1 MNQGEDAKTKMITV
15 EDGMCSKN
23 ATLITPRLLTL
34 FVLINLCIAC
44 AGSNPLSPG
53 AWVAEEDRIPLID
66 GGPHKGTWKTRD
78 LSVNYEFQEAAPS
91 LQVKG
96 VVELAN
102 YITMGY
108 DSLEYF
114 HLYIHFLED
123 NGTVLATQRIKS
135 SGYYHSFRLAGEKVT
150 FNRRFDLTQDTVAL
164 AFSYSGRAVAGDG
177 PGPSSANSSSE
188 GRIDWE
194 FWKVPRRSPPK

>member
-1 MNQGEDAKTKMITV
+1 MIAV
-15 EDGMCSKN
+15 EDEMRSRNKI
-23 ATLITPRLLTL
+23 LITPNLMTL

-53 AWVAEEDRIPLID
+53 AWVAEEDRIPLMD

-78 LSVNYEFQEAAPS
+78 LSVHYEYQEAAPS

-96 VVELAN
+96 VVELGS
-102 YITMGY
+102 YIPMGY

-135 SGYYHSFRLAGEKVT
+135 SGYNQSFRLVGEKIT
-150 FNRRFDLTQDTVAL
+150 FNGRFDLTQDTVAL
-164 AFSYSGRAVAGDG
+164 AFSYSGRAVSAGG
-177 PGPSSANSSSE
+177 PGFSNSNSSSE
-188 GRIDWE
+188 GRTDWD
-194 FWKVPRRSPPK
+194 FWKVPRRSPPQ

>member
-1 MNQGEDAKTKMITV
+1 MITV
-15 EDGMCSKN
+15 EDAMKAKN
-23 ATLITPRLLTL
+23 KTSTTPKLLTL

-53 AWVAEEDRIPLID
+53 AWVAEEDRIPLMD

-78 LSVNYEFQEAAPS
+78 LSVHYEYQETAPS
-91 LQVKG
+91 FQVKG

-102 YITMGY
+102 YVPMGY

-135 SGYYHSFRLAGEKVT
+135 SGYYHSFRLGGEEVT
-150 FNRRFDLTQDTVAL
+150 FNGRFDLTQDTVAL
-164 AFSYSGRAVAGDG
+164 AFSYSGRAVSGGG
-177 PGPSSANSSSE
+177 PGHSNSNSSSE
-188 GRIDWE
+188 GRTDWE

>member
-1 MNQGEDAKTKMITV
+1 MITV

>member
-15 EDGMCSKN
+15 EDGICFKN

-44 AGSNPLSPG
+44 AGINPLSPG
-53 AWVAEEDRIPLID
+53 AWVAEEDRIPLMD

-78 LSVNYEFQEAAPS
+78 LSVHYEYQEAAPS

-102 YITMGY
+102 YIPMGY

-135 SGYYHSFRLAGEKVT
+135 SGYYQSFRLVEEIT
-150 FNRRFDLTQDTVAL
+150 FNGRFDLTQDTVAL
-164 AFSYSGRAVAGDG
+164 AFSYSGRAV
-177 PGPSSANSSSE
+177 PGGSPGASNTNSSNE

-194 FWKVPRRSPPK
+194 FWKIPRRSPPK

>member
-1 MNQGEDAKTKMITV
+1 
-15 EDGMCSKN
+15 MCSKN

-44 AGSNPLSPG
+44 AGSNPLNPG

-78 LSVNYEFQEAAPS
+78 VSVNYEFQEAAPS

-150 FNRRFDLTQDTVAL
+150 FNRRFDLTQDAVAL
-164 AFSYSGRAVAGDG
+164 AFSYSGRAVAGGG

>member
-1 MNQGEDAKTKMITV
+1 MITV
-15 EDGMCSKN
+15 EDAMKAKN
-23 ATLITPRLLTL
+23 KTSTTPKLLTL

-53 AWVAEEDRIPLID
+53 AWVAEEDRIQLID

-78 LSVNYEFQEAAPS
+78 LSVHYEYQEAAPS
-91 LQVKG
+91 FQVKG

-102 YITMGY
+102 YIPMGY

-135 SGYYHSFRLAGEKVT
+135 SGYYHSFRLRGEEVT
-150 FNRRFDLTQDTVAL
+150 FNGRFDLTQGTVAL
-164 AFSYSGRAVAGDG
+164 AFSYSGRAVSGGG
-177 PGPSSANSSSE
+177 PGPSNSNSSRE
-188 GRIDWE
+188 GRTDWE

>member
-1 MNQGEDAKTKMITV
+1 MR
-15 EDGMCSKN
+15 SKKGILL
-23 ATLITPRLLTL
+23 APRLPIL

-53 AWVAEEDRIPLID
+53 AWVAEEDRIQLMD

-78 LSVNYEFQEAAPS
+78 LSIHYEYQEAAPS

-102 YITMGY
+102 YIQMGY
-108 DSLEYF
+108 NALEYF

-123 NGTVLATQRIKS
+123 NGTVLSTQRIKS
-135 SGYYHSFRLAGEKVT
+135 SGYYQSFRLAREIT
-150 FNRRFDLTQDTVAL
+150 FNGRFDLTQNTVAL
-164 AFSYSGRAVAGDG
+164 AFSYSGRAVSSDG
-177 PGPSSANSSSE
+177 PGPSSGNSNGE

>member
-1 MNQGEDAKTKMITV
+1 MITV
-15 EDGMCSKN
+15 EDAMKAKN
-23 ATLITPRLLTL
+23 KTSTTPKLLTL

-53 AWVAEEDRIPLID
+53 AWVAEEDRIPLKD

-78 LSVNYEFQEAAPS
+78 LSVHYEYQEAAPGF
-91 LQVKG
+91 QVKG

-102 YITMGY
+102 YIPMGY

-135 SGYYHSFRLAGEKVT
+135 SGYYHSFRLGGEEVT
-150 FNRRFDLTQDTVAL
+150 FNGRFDLTQDTVAL
-164 AFSYSGRAVAGDG
+164 AFSYSGRAVSGGG
-177 PGPSSANSSSE
+177 PGHSNSNSSSE
-188 GRIDWE
+188 GRTDWE